1 MKITCG
7 ERFPE
12 FTFDTAYKDGLNSL
26 GVLKGKTVF
35 WVLRYIGCTV
45 CRYDV
50 HKIAERYEEFKAK
63 GAQVFVVM
71 QSDKEH
77 VRKDLE
83 STGTVLPF
91 EIITDPGQ
99 KIYDLL
105 SIEAAPSKEGWRHSA
120 HASFTYTGLYPVIE
134 AGVDLGGREAWEY
147 TVKRGKD
154 QISLEHAGRGVPSV
168 SEMTHSTGEPSPLR
182 RFSVINEATALAR
195 HMVFSSKLSR
205 TPPCRPSIV
214 GRMPIL
220 G

>member
-71 QSDKEH
+71 QSDKKH
-77 VRKDLE
+77 VRDDL
-83 STGTVLPF
+83 SKGDVKLPF
-91 EIITDPGQ
+91 EIIIDPKQ
-99 KIYDLL
+99 KIYELL
-105 SIEAAPSKEGWRHSA
+105 DIKPADTKEEMLGDGLEQLREKGAAARKAGFVHGVF
-120 HASFTYTGLYPVIE
+120 HA
-134 AGVDLGGREAWEY
+134 A
-147 TVKRGKD
+147 
-154 QISLEHAGRGVPSV
+154 
-168 SEMTHSTGEPSPLR
+168 
-182 RFSVINEATALAR
+182 
-195 HMVFSSKLSR
+195 VF
-205 TPPCRPSIV
+205 
-214 GRMPIL
+214 
-220 G
+220 